1 MGKYFHVHT
10 SIFSAGEPLPHRGAG
25 ETGWK
30 SSNEYSAGPAVLAHV
45 LLRVNIRG
53 TTAAHPALPGPA
65 HVLLLFDLP
74 RFCSSHLLPVT
85 RISADNT
92 CLWFCGPGKHLQY
105 FLSKSKSP
113 FLSPISDF
121 YRFISS
127 LHHVFL
133 SIPPTPSWSSF
144 AQLTS

>member
-10 SIFSAGEPLPHRGAG
+10 SIFSAGEPLPHWCRGNWLEKLKLISCCSCCIG
-25 ETGWK
+25 
-30 SSNEYSAGPAVLAHV
+30 
-45 LLRVNIRG
+45 LLSIPCKYQGRNSG
-53 TTAAHPALPGPA
+53 TP
-65 HVLLLFDLP
+65 
-74 RFCSSHLLPVT
+74 CSSRSGPCSVIVRFVPLVFVPSASSQHNPCWQHLSLVLWARPAS
-85 RISADNT
+85 IS
-92 CLWFCGPGKHLQY
+92 C
-105 FLSKSKSP
+105 LSKSKRP

-121 YRFISS
+121 SCFISS